1 MGAYKIKKSAW
12 LRRRFIQSE
21 ILLDLESWFDVS
33 EKLKEISKTDST
45 FQLLG
50 DKSIMSMD
58 SKTQNAYVLVEVLGI
73 PKINYKVVDLEPCE
87 LLIYQ
92 YPQTAF
98 DIDLVTLKARALS
111 LMSVI
116 MTPLE
121 DHFHIVSDGLNLE
134 LHFFIQKDY
143 IES

>member
-1 MGAYKIKKSAW
+1 MGAYKIKKKAW

-21 ILLDLESWFDVS
+21 ALLDLGSWFDVS

-45 FQLLG
+45 FQLIG
-50 DKSIMSMD
+50 DKSIMALD
-58 SKTQNAYVLVEVLGI
+58 SKSENAYVLVEVLGI
-73 PKINYKVVDLEPCE
+73 PKINLKIVDLEACE
-87 LLIYQ
+87 LFVYQ
-92 YPQTAF
+92 CSETAF
-98 DIDLVTLKARALS
+98 SVDFETLKTRALD

-116 MTPLE
+116 KLPLE

-143 IES
+143 IDS